1 MHYLTLNTL
10 SPHPP
15 SSKKNYND
23 MRYTIQEIAQVLG
36 IEPSELRD
44 KNAEVSQLLTDS
56 RSLTYPAE
64 TLFFALTTQN
74 DDGHRYVKHLY
85 NKGVRNFV
93 IEYSGNIDIQAM
105 REANFLRV
113 TSTLD
118 AMQAIATYHR
128 RRFDIPIIGITG
140 SRGKTT
146 VKEWLYQLLKEDY
159 HIVRSPR
166 SYNSQIGVPLSLWD
180 IDDNTD
186 LAIIEAGISK
196 TGEMARLQAMIRP
209 TIGVITN
216 IGSEHNDGFASMQE
230 KVEEKAKILTSCE
243 SIVYCADDELVA
255 TTIDPILY
263 VAQDVAWSRSDDSKS
278 LYVSNIVKRENRSM
292 MECVHDGSTFV
303 LDVPFTSDRDL
314 ENVSTCVSVM
324 LYLGMSL
331 STVAERVKK
340 LTPVGTRI
348 NVIEGVNEC
357 TIIADGYTSDYN
369 SLSPALDFMLRRCNP
384 QQHTTVI
391 LSDLMPEAFSK
402 DELYIRVS
410 ELLRSKGITRLIGIG
425 PDMCRYSKYFN
436 SSRDLFF
443 ESTAQFLENMS
454 QGDFDNETVLVKGSS
469 MFEFFQIVEMLE
481 VRRHQTVEEIDLN
494 ALAHNFK
501 FLKSK
506 LNFNTKTVAMVKASG
521 YGTGSYEIAKTLQD
535 CGATYLAVAVQ
546 DEGVDLRKAGITL
559 PIIVLNPSTVNY
571 KAMFDRY
578 LEPEVYSIEE
588 ARQLIKEGRKY
599 GAKNFP
605 VHIKIDS
612 GMHRL
617 GFTLEQLPQLVELL
631 LSQDVIMPV
640 SVFSHLCVADEPDQ
654 DDFTREQVEY
664 FDICAT
670 QLQASF
676 SHNILRHIL
685 NTTGIVRFPEY
696 QMDMVRMGVGLY
708 GIKTVDDGSEDGLL
722 PVAELRAIVISIKQ
736 WEAGTRVGYGRRG
749 LLEHD
754 ARIATVSVGYADGM
768 DRHFGNGAIK
778 VWVNGTMCPTVGNI
792 CMDACMIDVTNAT
805 CEVGDKVEIFGNH
818 TPIEQLSD
826 VRGTIPYEILTS
838 ISPRVKRVYFRE

>member
-1 MHYLTLNTL
+1 MKY
-10 SPHPP
+10 S
-15 SSKKNYND
+15 
-23 MRYTIQEIAQVLG
+23 IQEIAQVLG
-36 IEPSELRD
+36 IETSELRD
-44 KNAEVSQLLTDS
+44 KNAEVSYLLTDS
-56 RSLTYPAE
+56 RSLTYPSE
-64 TLFFALTTQN
+64 TLFFAIATQS

-93 IEYSGNIDIQAM
+93 IEYSGNIDISAM

-113 TSTLD
+113 SNTLD
-118 AMQAIATYHR
+118 AIQAIATYHR
-128 RRFDIPIIGITG
+128 RRFQIPIIGITG

-180 IDDNTD
+180 IDDNTS

-255 TTIDPILY
+255 STIEPILY
-263 VAQDVAWSRSDDSKS
+263 VAQDVAWSKKEENNS
-278 LYVSNIVKRENRSM
+278 LFIRNIVKRDNRSKI
-292 MECVHDGSTFV
+292 ECVHDGTTFV
-303 LDVPFTSDRDL
+303 VDVPFTSDRDL
-314 ENVSTCVSVM
+314 ENIATCMSVM
-324 LYLGMSL
+324 LYLGVSHN
-331 STVAERVKK
+331 TIAERVKR

-357 TIIADGYTSDYN
+357 TLIVDGYTSDYN

-391 LSDLMPEAFSK
+391 LSDLLPETFAG

-425 PDMCRYSKYFN
+425 PEMCRYSKYFN
-436 SSRDLFF
+436 SNRDLFF
-443 ESTAQFLENMS
+443 ESTTKFLEKMS
-454 QGDFDNETVLVKGSS
+454 QGDFDNETVLVKGAS

-481 VRRHQTVEEIDLN
+481 VSRHQTVEEIDLN
-494 ALAHNFK
+494 ALSHNFK

-506 LNFNTKTVAMVKASG
+506 LDFNTKTVAMVKASG

-546 DEGVDLRKAGITL
+546 DEGVELRKAGITL

-588 ARQLIKEGRKY
+588 AHQLIKEGKKY

-617 GFTLEQLPQLVELL
+617 GFTLEQLPDLVELL

-640 SVFSHLCVADEPDQ
+640 SVFSHLCVADDPEQ

-670 QLQASF
+670 QLQANF
-676 SHNILRHIL
+676 SHTILRHIL
-685 NTTGIVRFPEY
+685 NTTGVVRFPEH
-696 QMDMVRMGVGLY
+696 QMDMARLGVGLY
-708 GIKTVDDGSEDGLL
+708 GIKTVFDGSEDGLL
-722 PVAELRAIVISIKQ
+722 PVAELRAIVISIKN
-736 WEAGTRVGYGRRG
+736 WPAGTKLGYGLMG
-749 LLEHD
+749 VLERD
-754 ARIATVSVGYADGM
+754 SRVATVSMGYADGL
-768 DRHFGNGAIK
+768 DRCFGNGNVK
-778 VWVNGTMCPTVGNI
+778 VWVNGTLCPTVGNI
-792 CMDACMIDVTNAT
+792 CMDACMIDVTDAT

-818 TPIEQLSD
+818 NPIEQLSD
-826 VRGTIPYEILTS
+826 ARGTIPYEILTS